1 MNSIQPSAHVDFAM
15 LYTWIV
21 VFAALYFRPL
31 SAVLHLGVVGAAYAV
46 VLSVGPSV
54 DNPVTAWMATFGSS
68 AVLCGVTISLVNV
81 LCRTSREDVLTG
93 LANRRAWDDR
103 LDEELE
109 RARRSKTALSLA
121 LIDVDNF
128 KAVNDRDGHPAGDRL
143 LRDFANGW
151 RDTIR
156 GSGDFLAR
164 LGGDEFGLLAPSTN
178 DMGIQRVAKRLH
190 ETTPGGVSCSIGVAT
205 WDRTETAADL
215 FRRVDE
221 AMYRAKRKRRV
232 A

>member
-21 VFAALYFRPL
+21 VFAALYFQPL

-81 LCRTSREDVLTG
+81 LRRTSREDVLTG

-151 RDTIR
+151 RETIR

-190 ETTPGGVSCSIGVAT
+190 ETTPGGVSCSIGVVT
-205 WDRTETAADL
+205 WDGTETAAEL